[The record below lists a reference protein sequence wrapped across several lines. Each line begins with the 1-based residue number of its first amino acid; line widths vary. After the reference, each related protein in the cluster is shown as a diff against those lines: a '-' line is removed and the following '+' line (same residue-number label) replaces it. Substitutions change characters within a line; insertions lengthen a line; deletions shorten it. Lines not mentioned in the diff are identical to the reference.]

1 MMSGRELNMLN
12 DYEITRVQKENKYD
26 KVLSLLRLLACSIAI
41 MCSIILL
48 PDMFDKVYEARN
60 NLVEDS
66 LKIRVVANSNTK
78 ADQQLKLE
86 MVENLTPFFTQIQ
99 NNELANRDND
109 EVYTELASY
118 LEKNYADANVK
129 MNLGNNLMPP
139 KLQSNM
145 FYPQSY
151 YQSLVL
157 TIGDG
162 RGDNWWCSIFP
173 NICER
178 SADKD
183 DDKEKTEQKDSD
195 EKEDSKEKTKVTFI
209 VWEWIKKLFS

>member
-1 MMSGRELNMLN
+1 MMSGRELIMLN
-12 DYEITRVQKENKYD
+12 DYEITRVQKENKFD
-26 KVLSLLRLLACSIAI
+26 KVLSLLKLLACSIAI
-41 MCSIILL
+41 LCSIILL

-78 ADQQLKLE
+78 EDQQFKRE

-99 NNELANRDND
+99 NNELANKDSD
-109 EVYTELASY
+109 EIYTELATY

-129 MNLGNNLMPP
+129 INIGDNLMPP
-139 KLQSNM
+139 KLQHNT

-157 TIGDG
+157 TIGEG

-178 SADKD
+178 PT
-183 DDKEKTEQKDSD
+183 DKEDEKEKVEQKDSD
-195 EKEDSKEKTKVTFI
+195 EKEDNEEKTKVTFI